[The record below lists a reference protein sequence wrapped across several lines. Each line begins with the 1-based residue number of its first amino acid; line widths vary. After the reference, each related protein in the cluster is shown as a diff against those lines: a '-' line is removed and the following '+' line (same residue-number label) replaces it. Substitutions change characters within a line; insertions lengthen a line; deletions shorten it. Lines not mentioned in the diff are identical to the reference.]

1 MCIYFQGSVTLQI
14 SRNEN
19 YTMFMFTAKLFF
31 FIKNL
36 KKSSLILLLF
46 ACFYGNFS
54 NKTKIVSRDILILAP
69 I

>member
-31 FIKNL
+31 IINL

-46 ACFYGNFS
+46 ACFYSNFS